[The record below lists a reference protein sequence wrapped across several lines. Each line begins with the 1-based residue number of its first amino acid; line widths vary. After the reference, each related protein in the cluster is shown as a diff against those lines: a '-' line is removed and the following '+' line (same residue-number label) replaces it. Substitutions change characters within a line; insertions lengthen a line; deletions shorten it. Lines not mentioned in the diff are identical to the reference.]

1 MRWTTIWMF
10 TRRESASTKQER
22 GHHMDVPPGE
32 NQQVPNKRGAII
44 MDVPLGENQQVLNI
58 RGAAVTMYHSE
69 KISRY

>member
-1 MRWTTIWMF
+1 MF

-44 MDVPLGENQQVLNI
+44 MDVPLGENQQVLK
-58 RGAAVTMYHSE
+58 GTV
-69 KISRY
+69 SRDFLTLVFSSNNFSLSR